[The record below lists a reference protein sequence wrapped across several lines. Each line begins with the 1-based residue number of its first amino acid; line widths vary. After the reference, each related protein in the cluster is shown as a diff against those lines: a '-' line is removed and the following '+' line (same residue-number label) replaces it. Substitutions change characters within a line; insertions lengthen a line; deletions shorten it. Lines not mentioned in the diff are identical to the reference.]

1 MAFALLN
8 HMQCPYEKVFIESL
22 KFFVSLTANEDFPRM
37 LAKVVSLGRIE
48 KALLHAAMK
57 LLKYGRILAVQAVNN
72 CLMSGVVL

>member
-1 MAFALLN
+1 
-8 HMQCPYEKVFIESL
+8 
-22 KFFVSLTANEDFPRM
+22 M
-37 LAKVVSLGRIE
+37 LAQIVGVGRLE